1 MSQQNEDLI
10 REIHKAASS
19 GLEAIETILPKI
31 QHPQLRREVECQ
43 GSQYKHLI
51 SRSEEMLQKFQAL
64 PEKSPPLQRA
74 VMWGAIQMN
83 TLADASSEHMAEIM
97 INGSNMGIVE
107 MTKQLNRFEEADAGA
122 KRLAEEFIRGEQR
135 HIEELKQYL

>member
-1 MSQQNEDLI
+1 MSNQNDELI

-31 QHPQLRREVECQ
+31 NGSQLRREAERQ
-43 GSQYKHLI
+43 GSHYKHLI
-51 SRSEEMLQKFQAL
+51 TRSEEMLQKAQAL
-64 PEKSPPLQRA
+64 PDKSPVLQKA

-83 TLADASSEHMAEIM
+83 TLADASSEHIAEIL

-107 MTKQLNRFEEADAGA
+107 MTKQMNRLPDADAGA
-122 KRLAEEFIRGEQR
+122 KRLAEEFLRGEQR
-135 HIEELKQYL
+135 HIEELKSYL

>member
-10 REIHKAASS
+10 REIHKAATS
-19 GLEAIETILPKI
+19 GLEAVETILPKI
-31 QHPQLRREVECQ
+31 QRLQLRREVERQ

-51 SRSEEMLQKFQAL
+51 SRSEEMLQKSQAL

-107 MTKQLNRFEEADAGA
+107 MTKQLNRFQEADAGA
-122 KRLAEEFIRGEQR
+122 KWLAEEFIRGEQR
-135 HIEELKQYL
+135 HIEELKHYL